1 MTNQELF
8 SYVDHTL
15 LKPEATPEQIAAL
28 CAEAAEHGTA
38 SVCVNGSYVALA
50 KKLLDGKA
58 KVCAVIGFP
67 LGAMSTAAKAFEA
80 AEAIRDGAD
89 EIDMVIHI
97 GQLKAGN
104 TDYVLEDIKA
114 VKAAIGDH
122 ILKVIIETCLLTE
135 EEKITMCRLVTESGA
150 EYIKTSTG
158 FSTGGATFD
167 DVRLFAEHVGEGVK
181 IKAAGGIRSREDM
194 EEFLRLG
201 ASRLGT
207 SRIVKAVKAME
218 KGE

>member
-122 ILKVIIETCLLTE
+122 ILKVIIETCLLTD

-207 SRIVKAVKAME
+207 SSAVKILCG
-218 KGE
+218 KN

>member
-181 IKAAGGIRSREDM
+181 IKAAGGIRSQEDM

-207 SRIVKAVKAME
+207 SSAVKILCG
-218 KGE
+218 KN

>member
-158 FSTGGATFD
+158 VSAGGATF
-167 DVRLFAEHVGEGVK
+167 VHVCLFAEHVGEGVK
-181 IKAAGGIRSREDM
+181 TKAAGGVRSREDM

-207 SRIVKAVKAME
+207 SSAVKILCG
-218 KGE
+218 KN

>member
-38 SVCVNGSYVALA
+38 SVCVNGSYVAMA

-207 SRIVKAVKAME
+207 SSAVKILCG
-218 KGE
+218 KN

>member
-97 GQLKAGN
+97 GQLKDGN

-207 SRIVKAVKAME
+207 SSAVKILCG
-218 KGE
+218 KN

>member
-158 FSTGGATFD
+158 FSTGGATLD

-207 SRIVKAVKAME
+207 SSAVKILCG
-218 KGE
+218 KN

>member
-181 IKAAGGIRSREDM
+181 IKAAGRIWRSSCGWALPVWVPARQ
-194 EEFLRLG
+194 
-201 ASRLGT
+201 
-207 SRIVKAVKAME
+207 
-218 KGE
+218 

>member
-194 EEFLRLG
+194 EEFRRLG

-207 SRIVKAVKAME
+207 SSAVKILCG
-218 KGE
+218 KN

>member
-67 LGAMSTAAKAFEA
+67 LGAMSTAAKACEA

-167 DVRLFAEHVGEGVK
+167 DVRLFAEYVGEGVK

-207 SRIVKAVKAME
+207 SSAVKILCG
-218 KGE
+218 KN

>member
-207 SRIVKAVKAME
+207 SSAVKTLCG
-218 KGE
+218 KN

>member
-207 SRIVKAVKAME
+207 SSAVKILCG
-218 KGE
+218 KH

>member
-67 LGAMSTAAKAFEA
+67 LGAMPTAAKAFEA

-104 TDYVLEDIKA
+104 IDYVLEDIKA

-167 DVRLFAEHVGEGVK
+167 DVRLLAEHVGEGVK

-207 SRIVKAVKAME
+207 SSAVKILCG
-218 KGE
+218 KN

>member
-122 ILKVIIETCLLTE
+122 ILKVIIESCLLTE

-207 SRIVKAVKAME
+207 SSAVKILCG
-218 KGE
+218 KN

>member
-67 LGAMSTAAKAFEA
+67 LVAMSTAAKAFEA

-207 SRIVKAVKAME
+207 SSAVKILCG
-218 KGE
+218 KN

>member
-181 IKAAGGIRSREDM
+181 IKAAGGIRSRKDM

-207 SRIVKAVKAME
+207 SSAVKILCG
-218 KGE
+218 KN

>member
-89 EIDMVIHI
+89 EIDIVIHI

-207 SRIVKAVKAME
+207 SSAVKILCG
-218 KGE
+218 KN

>member
-15 LKPEATPEQIAAL
+15 LTPEATPEQIAAL

-67 LGAMSTAAKAFEA
+67 LGAMPTAAKAFEA

-104 TDYVLEDIKA
+104 IDYVLEDIKA

-167 DVRLFAEHVGEGVK
+167 DVRLFVEHVGEGVK

-207 SRIVKAVKAME
+207 SSAVKILCG
-218 KGE
+218 KN

>member
-28 CAEAAEHGTA
+28 CAEAAGTWHRI
-38 SVCVNGSYVALA
+38 VCVNGSYVALA

-207 SRIVKAVKAME
+207 SSAVKILCG
-218 KGE
+218 KN

>member
-15 LKPEATPEQIAAL
+15 LKPEAAPEQIAVL

-38 SVCVNGSYVALA
+38 SVCVNGSYVPLA

-80 AEAIRDGAD
+80 AEAVRDGAD

-122 ILKVIIETCLLTE
+122 VLKVIIETCLLTE
-135 EEKITMCRLVTESGA
+135 EEKITMCRIVTESGA

-194 EEFLRLG
+194 EQFLQLG

-207 SRIVKAVKAME
+207 SSAVKILCG
-218 KGE
+218 KN

>member
-8 SYVDHTL
+8 SYVDHAL

-207 SRIVKAVKAME
+207 SSAVKILCG
-218 KGE
+218 KN

>member
-135 EEKITMCRLVTESGA
+135 EEKITMCRLVTESGV

-181 IKAAGGIRSREDM
+181 IKAAVGIRSREDM

-207 SRIVKAVKAME
+207 SSAVKILCG
-218 KGE
+218 KN

>member
-181 IKAAGGIRSREDM
+181 IKAAGGIRTL
-194 EEFLRLG
+194 EEAQTYLELG
-201 ASRLGT
+201 AD
-207 SRIVKAVKAME
+207 RIGSSGLVALVQAQSN
-218 KGE
+218 G

>member
-15 LKPEATPEQIAAL
+15 LKPEATPEQIAVL

-38 SVCVNGSYVALA
+38 SVCVNGSYVPLA

-80 AEAIRDGAD
+80 AEAVRDGAD

-122 ILKVIIETCLLTE
+122 VLKVIIETCLLTE
-135 EEKITMCRLVTESGA
+135 EEKITMCRIVTESDA

-194 EEFLRLG
+194 EQFLQLG

-207 SRIVKAVKAME
+207 SSAVKILCG
-218 KGE
+218 KN

>member
-167 DVRLFAEHVGEGVK
+167 DVRLFVEHVGEGVK

-207 SRIVKAVKAME
+207 SSAVKILCG
-218 KGE
+218 KN

>member
-28 CAEAAEHGTA
+28 CAEAAENGTA

-207 SRIVKAVKAME
+207 SSAVKILCG
-218 KGE
+218 KN

>member
-104 TDYVLEDIKA
+104 ADYVLEDIKA

-207 SRIVKAVKAME
+207 SSAVKILCG
-218 KGE
+218 KN

>member
-28 CAEAAEHGTA
+28 CAEAAEHGTS

-207 SRIVKAVKAME
+207 SSAVKILCG
-218 KGE
+218 KN

>member
-67 LGAMSTAAKAFEA
+67 LGAMSTAAKACEA

-207 SRIVKAVKAME
+207 SSAVKILCG
-218 KGE
+218 KN

>member
-67 LGAMSTAAKAFEA
+67 LGAMSTAAKSFEA

-207 SRIVKAVKAME
+207 SSAVKILCG
-218 KGE
+218 KN

>member
-104 TDYVLEDIKA
+104 ADYVLEDIKA

-167 DVRLFAEHVGEGVK
+167 DVRLFAENVGEGVK

-207 SRIVKAVKAME
+207 SSAVKILCG
-218 KGE
+218 KN

>member
-28 CAEAAEHGTA
+28 CAEAAGHGTA

-207 SRIVKAVKAME
+207 SSAVKILCG
-218 KGE
+218 KN

>member
-58 KVCAVIGFP
+58 KVCTVIGFP

-207 SRIVKAVKAME
+207 SSAVKILCG
-218 KGE
+218 KN

>member
-158 FSTGGATFD
+158 FSSGGATFD

-207 SRIVKAVKAME
+207 SSAVKILCS
-218 KGE
+218 KN

>member
-28 CAEAAEHGTA
+28 CAEAADHGTA

-207 SRIVKAVKAME
+207 SSAVKILCG
-218 KGE
+218 KN

>member
-28 CAEAAEHGTA
+28 CTEAAEHGTA

-207 SRIVKAVKAME
+207 SSAVKILCS
-218 KGE
+218 KN

>member
-67 LGAMSTAAKAFEA
+67 LGAMSTAAKAFAA

-89 EIDMVIHI
+89 ELDMVIHI

-207 SRIVKAVKAME
+207 SSAVKILCG
-218 KGE
+218 KN

>member
-158 FSTGGATFD
+158 FSTGGATFV

-207 SRIVKAVKAME
+207 SSAVKILCG
-218 KGE
+218 KN